1 MHWGCRLPRI
11 LVVDDDRTIRRSL
24 GQRLL
29 ETGYEVQMAD
39 GTRSASQLLQTEGFD
54 AALVDIHLKDGD
66 GLALLDEIRRDTPQL
81 PVIMVTAYGDSER
94 TIRAMKSGA
103 FEYVTKP
110 FDLDNLLAILGRAV
124 QVKPAAQLPIPTN
137 NNTLVGASPAMLNV
151 WKAIGRAATSRV
163 PVLITGESG
172 TGKELVARA
181 IHDNMQPQLPF
192 VAVNLAALPGT
203 LVESELFGHERGA
216 FTGAVAKREGRFET
230 AGEGTLF
237 LDEIADLEQ
246 SLQSKLLRV
255 LEDGGY
261 QKVGNSVEEKTK
273 ARIITATSRL
283 SGTNQSHGPLREDL
297 YYRLAV
303 LRIDV
308 PPLRDRKQDIPLMV
322 QSFLQRLGSMRA
334 VSEGAMEKLLDYDWP
349 GNVRQL
355 RHVLENACV
364 MSTAEVLD
372 SGAFDLETQRG
383 VAPATVTEMPHVTM
397 SLDLRENIDRL
408 TRRLIETALERSGG
422 NRAQAARLLGIR
434 RALLY
439 ERMMQLGLRTTET

>member
-1 MHWGCRLPRI
+1 MPRI

-24 GQRLL
+24 GQRLM
-29 ETGYEVQMAD
+29 ETGYEVLLAE
-39 GTRSASQLLQTEGFD
+39 GTRAAQQLLKSEGFD

-66 GLALLDEIRRDTPQL
+66 GLALLEEIRRDTPLL

-110 FDLDNLLAILGRAV
+110 FELDALLAILARAV
-124 QVKPAAQLPIPTN
+124 KVKPAAQLPHPATATG
-137 NNTLVGASPAMLNV
+137 TLVGASPAMLTV

-181 IHDNMQPQLPF
+181 IHDHMQPLTPF
-192 VAVNLAALPGT
+192 VAVNLAALPPG

-216 FTGAVAKREGRFET
+216 FTGAVARREGRFEL

-237 LDEIADLEQ
+237 LDEIADLEAG
-246 SLQSKLLRV
+246 LQSKLLRV

-261 QKVGNSVEEKTK
+261 QRVGASNEEKNR
-273 ARIITATSRL
+273 ARIISATSRL
-283 SGTNQSHGPLREDL
+283 TEKNSSGPLREDL

-303 LRIDV
+303 IRIDV
-308 PPLRDRKQDIPLMV
+308 PPLRERRQDVPLLV
-322 QSFLQRLGSMRA
+322 QAFLKRLGSMRS
-334 VSEGAMEKLLDYDWP
+334 VSEEAMQKLIAYHWP

-372 SGAFDLETQRG
+372 SEALELEAPRGAVDPQGAEVAEGSMDLK
-383 VAPATVTEMPHVTM
+383 
-397 SLDLRENIDRL
+397 ENIDRL
-408 TRRLIETALERSGG
+408 TRRLIEKALERSGG

-439 ERMMQLGLRTTET
+439 ERMLQLGMRASE